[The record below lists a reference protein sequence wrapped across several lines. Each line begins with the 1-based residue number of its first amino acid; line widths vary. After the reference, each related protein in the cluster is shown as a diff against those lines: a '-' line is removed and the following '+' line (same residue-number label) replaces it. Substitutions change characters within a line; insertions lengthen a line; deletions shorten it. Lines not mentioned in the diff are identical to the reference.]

1 MMFYDLDVYIFYI
14 SDHKLGICLRIL
26 RLSKG
31 LQHNWGYYVRTLLLI
46 CGGGYHEDDAQTFFF
61 FFSSVS
67 VSVCVFNVW
76 HETTLFF
83 QCGLRD
89 TKRLDTPALDILTSS
104 TYTELAH

>member
-1 MMFYDLDVYIFYI
+1 MFYDLDVYIFYI

-61 FFSSVS
+61 FSHPFPLVFVYLMCGMRQLSSSSV
-67 VSVCVFNVW
+67 
-76 HETTLFF
+76 
-83 QCGLRD
+83 
-89 TKRLDTPALDILTSS
+89 A
-104 TYTELAH
+104 